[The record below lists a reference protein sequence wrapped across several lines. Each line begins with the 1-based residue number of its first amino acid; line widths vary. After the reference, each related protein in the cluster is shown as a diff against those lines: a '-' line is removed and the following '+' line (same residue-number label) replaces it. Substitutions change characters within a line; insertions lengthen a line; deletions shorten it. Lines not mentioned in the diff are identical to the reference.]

1 MAHQLSLLT
10 KRFSC
15 PALVYC
21 RAQKLGA
28 LYVEAVQRHLEAK
41 KRHSVH
47 SEGWAKATAY
57 AFDVLRLEEC
67 DEVAKP
73 EWWNDEGLK
82 ALSARVL
89 CAAPNNVGANLMRAT
104 VLSGNFGASEVGL
117 RSAAEVKKAAKYF
130 DRSAALCDAPAAK
143 AEITAAADWYRNYA
157 DAM

>member
-1 MAHQLSLLT
+1 M
-10 KRFSC
+10 
-15 PALVYC
+15 
-21 RAQKLGA
+21 
-28 LYVEAVQRHLEAK
+28 EAVQRHLEAK

-89 CAAPNNVGANLMRAT
+89 CAAPNNVGANLMRAQ
-104 VLSGNFGASEVGL
+104 VLGGKSSAWEPGP
-117 RSAAEVKKAAKYF
+117 RSAAELKEAAAHY
-130 DRSAALCDAPAAK
+130 DRSAALCDTPAAK
-143 AEITAAADWYRNYA
+143 ASFSRIAESCRSQAE
-157 DAM
+157 AMSM